1 MGRILAI
8 DYGTKR
14 TGIAVSDPLR
24 LIAGGLETVETKGLE
39 AWLAKYF
46 AAEDVTTIV
55 VGKPTQMDGTPS
67 ETWRFVEPLAARL
80 RRAYPDKEVVFH
92 DERFTSMLAHRTML
106 ESGIG
111 RMARRNKALVDKI
124 SATIIL
130 QSYMEF
136 NKLIYPIV
144 IYGNEVLRKQCEEIA
159 PDYPEVK
166 KLVEDMF
173 QTLGEAEGVGLA
185 APQIGKAIR
194 LFIVDCTPWGEDDP
208 ECADYKRAFINPEIY
223 AFSEEKKTYN
233 EGCLSFPGIH
243 ADVPRSLAIRMRY
256 LDENFV
262 EHDEEFHGLKA
273 WVIQHEYDHIEGVV
287 FTDRIS
293 PLRRNLLKGKLL
305 NLAKGKYRAAYKT
318 R

>member
-1 MGRILAI
+1 M
-8 DYGTKR
+8 
-14 TGIAVSDPLR
+14 
-24 LIAGGLETVETKGLE
+24 
-39 AWLAKYF
+39 
-46 AAEDVTTIV
+46 
-55 VGKPTQMDGTPS
+55 
-67 ETWRFVEPLAARL
+67 
-80 RRAYPDKEVVFH
+80 
-92 DERFTSMLAHRTML
+92 
-106 ESGIG
+106 
-111 RMARRNKALVDKI
+111 
-124 SATIIL
+124 
-130 QSYMEF
+130 
-136 NKLIYPIV
+136 IYPIV

-173 QTLGEAEGVGLA
+173 LTLGEAEGVGLA

-305 NLAKGKYRAAYKT
+305 NLAKGKSRAAYKT

>member
-1 MGRILAI
+1 M
-8 DYGTKR
+8 
-14 TGIAVSDPLR
+14 
-24 LIAGGLETVETKGLE
+24 
-39 AWLAKYF
+39 
-46 AAEDVTTIV
+46 
-55 VGKPTQMDGTPS
+55 
-67 ETWRFVEPLAARL
+67 
-80 RRAYPDKEVVFH
+80 
-92 DERFTSMLAHRTML
+92 
-106 ESGIG
+106 
-111 RMARRNKALVDKI
+111 
-124 SATIIL
+124 
-130 QSYMEF
+130 
-136 NKLIYPIV
+136 IYPIV

-185 APQIGKAIR
+185 APQ
-194 LFIVDCTPWGEDDP
+194 GEDDP
-208 ECADYKRAFINPEIY
+208 EYADYKRAFINPEIY

>member
-1 MGRILAI
+1 M
-8 DYGTKR
+8 
-14 TGIAVSDPLR
+14 
-24 LIAGGLETVETKGLE
+24 
-39 AWLAKYF
+39 
-46 AAEDVTTIV
+46 
-55 VGKPTQMDGTPS
+55 
-67 ETWRFVEPLAARL
+67 
-80 RRAYPDKEVVFH
+80 
-92 DERFTSMLAHRTML
+92 
-106 ESGIG
+106 
-111 RMARRNKALVDKI
+111 
-124 SATIIL
+124 
-130 QSYMEF
+130 
-136 NKLIYPIV
+136 IYPIV

-173 QTLGEAEGVGLA
+173 QTLGEA
-185 APQIGKAIR
+185 
-194 LFIVDCTPWGEDDP
+194 

-256 LDENFV
+256 LDDNFV